1 MKIIHDPN
9 KIYYLEAKE
18 GTWGAQSVERPTLG
32 LSSGHDFTVGEFEPC
47 IGLCADIS
55 APTWGSVSPLSALP
69 HLHSLS
75 QNKLT

>member
-32 LSSGHDFTVGEFEPC
+32 LSSGHDLTVRGFQP
-47 IGLCADIS
+47 
-55 APTWGSVSPLSALP
+55 
-69 HLHSLS
+69 
-75 QNKLT
+75 